1 MDFKEKQRQF
11 SRPIESE
18 DLEKVNQA
26 LKGAIETKA
35 MTAKEVASV
44 QKTIDLVKNGTN
56 NDVINHLMTLILL
69 LKVPELKA
77 IEFAINKFAER
88 EEMREG
94 AGVLKKI
101 LEKSGIDIEKFKNIS
116 EKDISEIEEVLKGV
130 EA

>member
-1 MDFKEKQRQF
+1 MDFKQKQKQF
-11 SRPIESE
+11 SRPIEAE
-18 DLEKVNQA
+18 DLEKVSQA

-35 MTAKEVASV
+35 MTAKEVANV
-44 QKTIDLVKNGTN
+44 QKTVDLVKDGTN

-77 IEFAINKFAER
+77 IQFAIGKFAER

-101 LEKSGIDIEKFKNIS
+101 LEKSGIDPEKFKNIT

>member
-1 MDFKEKQRQF
+1 MDFKERQRQF

-18 DLEKVNQA
+18 DLEKVSQA

-44 QKTIDLVKNGTN
+44 QKTVDLVKNGTN

-77 IEFAINKFAER
+77 IQFAIGKFAER

-101 LEKSGIDIEKFKNIS
+101 LEKSGIDLEKFKNIS